1 MRPYWKMLRPATMMS
16 LLFNPPAS
24 APGAHD
30 LKNVLL
36 LYTDQ
41 SNLLG
46 HRMFEQSRRLRSK
59 ANVAIHLDFCHEFI
73 DVSCLLGPTSGASGM
88 YRRD

>member
-1 MRPYWKMLRPATMMS
+1 MRLNREILLPTTMVA

-24 APGAHD
+24 ATGAQN

-36 LYTDQ
+36 LYADQ
-41 SNLLG
+41 PDLPG
-46 HRMFEQSRRLRSK
+46 HHVFEQSLRLSLRVSVALRSD
-59 ANVAIHLDFCHEFI
+59 LYHEFI
-73 DVSCLLGPTSGASGM
+73 DVSRLLGPTSGASGT